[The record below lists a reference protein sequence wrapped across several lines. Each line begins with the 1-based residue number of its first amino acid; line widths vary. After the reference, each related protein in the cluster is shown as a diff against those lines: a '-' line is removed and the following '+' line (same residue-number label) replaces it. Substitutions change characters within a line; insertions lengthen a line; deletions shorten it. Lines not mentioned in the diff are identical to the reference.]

1 MHKPQ
6 SGVMNVIYA
15 GAVANQ
21 IPRNILPKFL
31 PIKVIYRSIYID
43 SALGWET

>member
-6 SGVMNVIYA
+6 SGVMNVIYV

-21 IPRNILPKFL
+21 IPRNILSKFM
-31 PIKVIYRSIYID
+31 PIKVIYSNIYID
-43 SALGWET
+43 SALG